1 MGTSTAAAP
10 AATAAALSGRTAA
23 AIGAAAVGITTL
35 ALYRTHRA
43 AKERARAE
51 AEAAAEAERARRA
64 QDSAPA
70 SFAEAVERFFGGSL
84 RADDCVLRLTA
95 ALREQG
101 FTRDSTLTT
110 LSLPRDPL
118 MLPLRELLQKQWGE
132 CLCLSTLSGLPLL
145 GVTGLRA
152 AISGAGQGGQRPRTA
167 IIACAHLAI
176 AADGTVGECDVL
188 GQRKD
193 DAPAHAC
200 SGLLAFRHE
209 LASGQVDV
217 QPDPAD
223 LEYWLLKQ
231 ALLPRVTFGTT
242 VPSLEEL
249 VQLAAGAIADEVEQL
264 VNAVLL
270 PPDGSADSSALAEAG
285 DVAVFVGVALHG
297 PQHPRNELI
306 LPIQF
311 YSAVDGVVAD
321 LLPTLRPEG
330 GAGEESGSRQSV

>member
-1 MGTSTAAAP
+1 M
-10 AATAAALSGRTAA
+10 
-23 AIGAAAVGITTL
+23 
-35 ALYRTHRA
+35 
-43 AKERARAE
+43 
-51 AEAAAEAERARRA
+51 
-64 QDSAPA
+64 
-70 SFAEAVERFFGGSL
+70 
-84 RADDCVLRLTA
+84 
-95 ALREQG
+95 
-101 FTRDSTLTT
+101 
-110 LSLPRDPL
+110 
-118 MLPLRELLQKQWGE
+118 
-132 CLCLSTLSGLPLL
+132 
-145 GVTGLRA
+145 
-152 AISGAGQGGQRPRTA
+152 
-167 IIACAHLAI
+167 
-176 AADGTVGECDVL
+176 
-188 GQRKD
+188 
-193 DAPAHAC
+193 
-200 SGLLAFRHE
+200 
-209 LASGQVDV
+209 
-217 QPDPAD
+217 QPDPSD